1 MSNSANDPILRYQK
15 IAARSIGIFAVVG
28 AVLGGIAVAVFSPD
42 NAVPVIFFP
51 TVIGGLFGNAIAAM
65 VPIPNAE
72 H

>member
-1 MSNSANDPILRYQK
+1 MSNPTNDPILRYQK

-28 AVLGGIAVAVFSPD
+28 AALGGIAIAVFSPA

-51 TVIGGLFGNAIAAM
+51 TVIGALFGNAIAAM
-65 VPIPNAE
+65 VPIENSG